1 MSLLLDALKKAEL
14 AKRASQGGAGEPPAP
29 SSAAPDIDL
38 TGEMPGADPHDSPP
52 VVTRESLPDISSS
65 LEIVSPEPSPPQ
77 GAQAAAVGP
86 PPAAPAAPQEWGLA
100 EEQPPPPP
108 AQDFPGG
115 AAFGGGDDRRAA
127 QQVFQ
132 AKEVNYNPRRPFYIT
147 VGVLLACGAGYAGYV
162 WWQLQPHYITNT
174 SAVQT
179 AKSSAPA
186 EAPAS
191 QAAVPQPAAA
201 PATPQA
207 GSPGALA
214 AVGPA
219 ATGTASPAG
228 NAAPATGGTPATG
241 SAPSS
246 ASTRAAST
254 GTAAGAAPGTP
265 SSAAEARPARNA
277 ERAAGRGESDA
288 ARPVGDGAAP
298 RTFRPAP
305 RGDLGAIS
313 VSPAAQ
319 GIDPL
324 SQQGYD
330 AFQRGDLAQARDSYQ
345 RMLQR
350 DPNSRDALLGLAAID
365 LKSGDLGT
373 AQARYLRLL
382 ELDPRDG
389 YALAGMAA
397 LNGAVDPVQSE
408 SRLKTL
414 IAAQPEV
421 PDLHFALGNQLAA
434 QKRWP
439 EAQGAYFK
447 AFSMDSGNPDYAFN
461 LAVSLDQMH
470 QAGPALDY
478 YRKALALA
486 AARSAAFDK
495 AQAGRRVKDLSR

>member
-14 AKRASQGGAGEPPAP
+14 AKRASQDGAGEPAAP

-38 TGEMPGADPHDSPP
+38 TGDMPPAHPVDPP

-65 LEIVSPEPSPPQ
+65 LEIVSPEPNPPQ
-77 GAQAAAVGP
+77 GARAAASE
-86 PPAAPAAPQEWGLA
+86 PPAAPAPPQDWGLA
-100 EEQPPPPP
+100 EEEPPAAP

-115 AAFGGGDDRRAA
+115 AAFGSGGDDARRAA

-147 VGVLLACGAGYAGYV
+147 VALLLACGAGYAGYV
-162 WWQLQPHYITNT
+162 WWQLQPHYVTNT
-174 SAVQT
+174 AAVQA
-179 AKSSAPA
+179 AKSSAAA
-186 EAPAS
+186 EASAPQAAVSQPAS
-191 QAAVPQPAAA
+191 QSAAV

-207 GSPGALA
+207 GAPAAAGPGTTGS
-214 AVGPA
+214 VGP
-219 ATGTASPAG
+219 
-228 NAAPATGGTPATG
+228 
-241 SAPSS
+241 
-246 ASTRAAST
+246 
-254 GTAAGAAPGTP
+254 AAGAAPATASTPPSAPTPALAAAAGTTVP
-265 SSAAEARPARNA
+265 TAVPAADARPARTA
-277 ERAAGRGESDA
+277 ERAAGRAETDPARGAGES
-288 ARPVGDGAAP
+288 AAP
-298 RTFRPAP
+298 RTFRPAS

-319 GIDPL
+319 SIDPL
-324 SQQGYD
+324 VQQGYD
-330 AFQRGDLAQARDSYQ
+330 AFQRGDLPQARDRYQ
-345 RMLQR
+345 RLLQR
-350 DPNSRDALLGLAAID
+350 DVNSRDALLGLAAID

-382 ELDPRDG
+382 ELDPRDA

-414 IAAQPEV
+414 IADQPEM

-439 EAQGAYFK
+439 EAQAEYFK
-447 AFSMDSGNPDYAFN
+447 AFSMDPGNPDYAFN
-461 LAVSLDQMH
+461 LAISLDQMH

-478 YRKALALA
+478 YRRAVALA
-486 AARSAAFDK
+486 ATRAAAFDQ
-495 AQAGRRVKDLSR
+495 AQAARRVKELSR